1 MNQSLNKT
9 IHNPLILK
17 KEEFINKKLLNKPII
32 FVGMMG
38 SGKTAIGH
46 IIAKKLNR
54 IFYDIDNIIEK
65 NRGYS
70 INEIFENAGEER
82 FREIEYEEL
91 IKIKK
96 GNSVIATGGGAYIN
110 DKSHRLI
117 NKMGFTVWIKAD
129 SSIIIKRTKNN
140 KNRPLLQGEDINN
153 TIKSLLKERNP
164 IYKKA
169 QLSVNTTSENKN
181 IMCKNVINSIEQHL
195 IDNSNG

>member
-9 IHNPLILK
+9 IHNPFILK
-17 KEEFINKKLLNKPII
+17 KEEFINKKLMNKPII

-153 TIKSLLKERNP
+153 RIKSLLKERNP

-181 IMCKNVINSIEQHL
+181 IMCKNVINSIEKHL
-195 IDNSNG
+195 IDNSND

>member
-9 IHNPLILK
+9 IHNPFILK

-153 TIKSLLKERNP
+153 RIKSLLKERNP

>member
-9 IHNPLILK
+9 IHTPLILK

-38 SGKTAIGH
+38 SGKTAIGY
-46 IIAKKLNR
+46 IIAKMLNR

-70 INEIFENAGEER
+70 INEIFENAGEKR

-91 IKIKK
+91 IKIKNR
-96 GNSVIATGGGAYIN
+96 NSVIATGGGAYIN

-129 SSIIIKRTKNN
+129 SSTIIKRTKKN
-140 KNRPLLQGEDINN
+140 KNRPLLQGKDINN
-153 TIKSLLKERNP
+153 RIESLLKERNP

-181 IMCKNVINSIEQHL
+181 IMCKNVINSIEKHL
-195 IDNSNG
+195 IDNSND

>member
-38 SGKTAIGH
+38 SGKTAIGY
-46 IIAKKLNR
+46 IIAKMLNR

-70 INEIFENAGEER
+70 INEIFENAGEKR

-91 IKIKK
+91 IKIKNR
-96 GNSVIATGGGAYIN
+96 NSVIATGGGAYIN

-129 SSIIIKRTKNN
+129 SSTIIKRTKKN
-140 KNRPLLQGEDINN
+140 KNRPLLQGKDINN
-153 TIKSLLKERNP
+153 RIESLLKERNP

-181 IMCKNVINSIEQHL
+181 IMCKNVINSIEKHL
-195 IDNSNG
+195 IDNSND

>member
-9 IHNPLILK
+9 IHNPFILK

-117 NKMGFTVWIKAD
+117 NKMGFTIWIKAD
-129 SSIIIKRTKNN
+129 SSTIIKRTKKN
-140 KNRPLLQGEDINN
+140 KNRPLLQGKDIHNR
-153 TIKSLLKERNP
+153 IESLLKERNP

-181 IMCKNVINSIEQHL
+181 IMCKNVINSIEKHL
-195 IDNSNG
+195 IDNAND

>member
-9 IHNPLILK
+9 IHNSLILK
-17 KEEFINKKLLNKPII
+17 KEEFINKNLLNKPII

-65 NRGYS
+65 NLNCS
-70 INEIFENAGEER
+70 INEIFENAGEKR

-91 IKIKK
+91 IKIR
-96 GNSVIATGGGAYIN
+96 NSNSIIATGGGAYIN
-110 DKSHRLI
+110 DRSHRLI
-117 NKMGFTVWIKAD
+117 NTMGLTVWIKAD
-129 SSIIIKRTKNN
+129 SSTIIKRTKNN
-140 KNRPLLQGEDINN
+140 KKRPLLRGEDINSR
-153 TIKSLLKERNP
+153 IKSLLKERNP

-181 IMCKNVINSIEQHL
+181 IMCKNVINSIKKHL

>member
-17 KEEFINKKLLNKPII
+17 KEEFINKKLLNKTII

-38 SGKTAIGH
+38 SGKTAIGY

-65 NRGYS
+65 NYGYS
-70 INEIFENAGEER
+70 INEIFENAGEKR

-91 IKIKK
+91 IKIKN

-110 DKSHRLI
+110 DKSHKLI

-129 SSIIIKRTKNN
+129 SSTIIKRTKKN
-140 KNRPLLQGEDINN
+140 KNRPLLQGQDINN
-153 TIKSLLKERNP
+153 RIESLLKERNP

-181 IMCKNVINSIEQHL
+181 IMCKNVINSIEKHL
-195 IDNSNG
+195 IDNSND

>member
-17 KEEFINKKLLNKPII
+17 KEESINKKLLNKPII

-65 NRGYS
+65 NYGYS
-70 INEIFENAGEER
+70 INEIFENAGEKR

-91 IKIKK
+91 IKIKN

-110 DKSHRLI
+110 DKSHKLI

-129 SSIIIKRTKNN
+129 SSTIIKRTKKN
-140 KNRPLLQGEDINN
+140 KNRPLLRGQDINN
-153 TIKSLLKERNP
+153 RIESLLKERNP

-181 IMCKNVINSIEQHL
+181 IMCKNVINSIEKHL
-195 IDNSNG
+195 IDNSND

>member
-17 KEEFINKKLLNKPII
+17 KEESINKKLLNKPII

-153 TIKSLLKERNP
+153 RIKSLLKERNP

>member
-38 SGKTAIGH
+38 SGKTAIGY
-46 IIAKKLNR
+46 IIAKMLNR

-70 INEIFENAGEER
+70 INEIFENAGEKR

-91 IKIKK
+91 IKIKNR
-96 GNSVIATGGGAYIN
+96 NSVIATGGGAYIN

-129 SSIIIKRTKNN
+129 SSTIIKRTKKN
-140 KNRPLLQGEDINN
+140 KNRPLLQGKDINN
-153 TIKSLLKERNP
+153 RIESLLKERNP

-181 IMCKNVINSIEQHL
+181 IMSRNVINSIEKHL
-195 IDNSNG
+195 IDNSND